1 MIFMKNISLILIT
14 ILSFNFSFS
23 QEINGNIIINSESV
37 NQTNNSV
44 FINLENSISNFINN
58 SVWSNENYSELEKI
72 NLNILF
78 SIISYSN
85 NNYVVNIEFQAS
97 RPVLN
102 SSYSTPVFTFLE
114 KSFQFE
120 YIEYEPIVFNENQFE
135 SKLSSLLAF
144 YVNIIIGLDHNS
156 YILNSGNNFYNVSKN
171 ILNYT
176 NQNNIPGWNSS
187 YNGGKLNKFWLIES
201 LTSKD
206 STEFSDFV
214 YNYHVNGLDL
224 MYEDILSA
232 KKNIASSISTLK
244 PLKRRNPNSI
254 LVKIIFDSKS
264 DEIND
269 IFSGGSF
276 FDVSSVVSDLN
287 YLSPF
292 FSNKWNSIR

>member
-1 MIFMKNISLILIT
+1 MKNISLILIT

-114 KSFQFE
+114 KNFQFE
-120 YIEYEPIVFNENQFE
+120 HIEFEPIIYKDNQFE

-144 YVNIIIGLDHNS
+144 YTNIIIGLDHNS

-292 FSNKWNSIR
+292 FSNKWNNIR

>member
-1 MIFMKNISLILIT
+1 MKNISLILIT

-114 KSFQFE
+114 KNFQFE
-120 YIEYEPIVFNENQFE
+120 HIEFEPIIYKDNQFE

-292 FSNKWNSIR
+292 FSNKWNNIR

>member
-1 MIFMKNISLILIT
+1 MKNISLILIT

-114 KSFQFE
+114 KNFQFE
-120 YIEYEPIVFNENQFE
+120 HIEFEPIIYKDNQFE

-144 YVNIIIGLDHNS
+144 YTNIIIGLDHNS

-232 KKNIASSISTLK
+232 KKNIASSISSLK

>member
-1 MIFMKNISLILIT
+1 MKNISLILIT

-114 KSFQFE
+114 KNFQFE
-120 YIEYEPIVFNENQFE
+120 HIEFEPIIYKDNQFE

-144 YVNIIIGLDHNS
+144 YTNIIIGLDHNS

-206 STEFSDFV
+206 SSEFSDFV

>member
-1 MIFMKNISLILIT
+1 MIFMKNLSLILIT

-114 KSFQFE
+114 KNFQFE
-120 YIEYEPIVFNENQFE
+120 HIEFEPIIYKDNQFE

-144 YVNIIIGLDHNS
+144 YTNIIIGLDHNS

>member
-1 MIFMKNISLILIT
+1 MIFMKNLSLILIT
-14 ILSFNFSFS
+14 IISFNFSFS

-114 KSFQFE
+114 KNFQFE
-120 YIEYEPIVFNENQFE
+120 HIEFEPIIYKDNQFE

>member
-1 MIFMKNISLILIT
+1 MKNISLILIT

-114 KSFQFE
+114 KNFQFE
-120 YIEYEPIVFNENQFE
+120 HIEFEPIIYKDNQFE

-232 KKNIASSISTLK
+232 KKNIASSISNLK